1 MDGLRWT
8 AFMVLCLGLAGASE
22 VQIINGHEAK
32 PHSRPYMAYLSI
44 EMEDGSGTCG
54 GFLINPD
61 FILTAAHCNGESIT
75 VVLGAH
81 NMSTRETSW
90 QLIQAEKMI
99 PHPDYNSSTLV
110 NDIMLLKALSTLL
123 PSPCFV
129 SLSFPAKLILVMTI
143 DGAGLIS
150 CLVFLQLAH
159 KAKLKKQVKLVEIPQ
174 ADDDVQPG
182 DLCSVAG
189 WGNTVTN
196 GDGSNVL
203 REVNVTIIYWDT
215 CKKSWDAMIPENTIC
230 AGGYK
235 TTKGFCQGDSGGPLI
250 CNNKAMGIVSFN
262 SILGCKYPNLPNVYT
277 SVAPYRDWINSVLQK
292 HSRSPL

>member
-110 NDIMLLKALSTLL
+110 NDIMLLK
-123 PSPCFV
+123 
-129 SLSFPAKLILVMTI
+129 
-143 DGAGLIS
+143 
-150 CLVFLQLAH
+150 LAH